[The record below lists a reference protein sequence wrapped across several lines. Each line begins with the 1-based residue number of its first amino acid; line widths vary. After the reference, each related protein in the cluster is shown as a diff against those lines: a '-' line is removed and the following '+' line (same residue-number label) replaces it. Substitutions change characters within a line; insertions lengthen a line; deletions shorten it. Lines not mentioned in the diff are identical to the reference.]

1 MGILRQHNEVGH
13 AGSGGGVL
21 EKDLK
26 CLRGQRQWDLLA
38 PALSL
43 S

>member
-13 AGSGGGVL
+13 DGSGDGAL
-21 EKDLK
+21 EKDLQ
-26 CLRGQRQWDLLA
+26 CWRGQRQWDLLA